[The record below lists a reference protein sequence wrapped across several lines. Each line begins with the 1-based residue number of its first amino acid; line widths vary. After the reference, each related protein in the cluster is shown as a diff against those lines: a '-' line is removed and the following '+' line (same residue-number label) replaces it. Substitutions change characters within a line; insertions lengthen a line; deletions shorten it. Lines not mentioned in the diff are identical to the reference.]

1 MCRKYW
7 FEGIFIWWWE
17 AKIWMKVIWLTSCW
31 LFRREKLVYC
41 LLVNGIKPSSWSFFH
56 WRSLYYT
63 SYLLYRLSIVLFRLV
78 YHIFTLR
85 FVIQNITVVKMR
97 SDKEFIYCKKTVLG
111 WQNESLL
118 INPFIFAVHFNLAQ
132 YEY

>member
-1 MCRKYW
+1 MFRKYW

-17 AKIWMKVIWLTSCW
+17 VKIWMKIIWLTSCS

-78 YHIFTLR
+78 YYIFTFR

-97 SDKEFIYCKKTVLG
+97 SDKEFIYCKKTFLG

-118 INPFIFAVHFNLAQ
+118 INPFIFVVLFNLAQ

>member
-1 MCRKYW
+1 MCRKYR

-56 WRSLYYT
+56 WCSLYYT

-118 INPFIFAVHFNLAQ
+118 INPFIFAVLFNLAQ